1 MFLKVLSS
9 TQFLARQGLAF
20 RGDGE
25 DSNYIQ
31 LLKLRGQD
39 GSRIQDWLLKKINQY
54 TAPSMQNEMVKT
66 MALEVR
72 KILGLK
78 SKIIVLVGLN
88 YSFKLAF
95 IYGP

>member
-1 MFLKVLSS
+1 MKVLSS

-20 RGDGE
+20 RGDGDE
-25 DSNYIQ
+25 QDSNYIQ

-39 GSRIQDWLLKKINQY
+39 DSRIQDWLLKKINKY

-78 SKIIVLVGLN
+78 AK
-88 YSFKLAF
+88 
-95 IYGP
+95 

>member
-1 MFLKVLSS
+1 MEL
-9 TQFLARQGLAF
+9 
-20 RGDGE
+20 

-39 GSRIQDWLLKKINQY
+39 DSRIQDWLLKKINKY
-54 TAPSMQNEMVKT
+54 TASSMQNEMVKT

-78 SKIIVLVGLN
+78 AK
-88 YSFKLAF
+88 
-95 IYGP
+95 